1 MHKIAHA
8 IDTHARVVVGS
19 SLLVVHPV
27 LPPVV
32 VVVVGGGADFFPPPP
47 PLEVSVV
54 FSSVLIIMF
63 LKAFEDESFDVFCL
77 FYNNNLKESPIH
89 SLYQYK

>member
-1 MHKIAHA
+1 MLTPSPTLYIARVFALDVAVNEPAFPRTKQRMHKIAHA

-32 VVVVGGGADFFPPPP
+32 ADFFPPPP
-47 PLEVSVV
+47 LEVLVV
-54 FSSVLIIMF
+54 FSSVLIMF
-63 LKAFEDESFDVFCL
+63 ESF
-77 FYNNNLKESPIH
+77 
-89 SLYQYK
+89 